1 METEVQLQNPIL
13 EEHETALLSNRRQD
27 HILVDSA
34 MDSSHVVV
42 IQVNL
47 LEDFVG
53 NGNQLCDRDSTV
65 GSSIGGSDI
74 DAIELVYNV
83 YLLCYLLFIFKL
95 CLFLGTYPCCRKV
108 LMLL

>member
-13 EEHETALLSNRRQD
+13 EEQETALLSNRRQD

-34 MDSSHVVV
+34 MDSSHIV

-65 GSSIGGSDI
+65 GRSGGSDI
-74 DAIELVYNV
+74 DAMEEDSIDN
-83 YLLCYLLFIFKL
+83 
-95 CLFLGTYPCCRKV
+95 
-108 LMLL
+108 

>member
-1 METEVQLQNPIL
+1 
-13 EEHETALLSNRRQD
+13 
-27 HILVDSA
+27 
-34 MDSSHVVV
+34 MDSSHIV

-74 DAIELVYNV
+74 DAMEEDSIDN
-83 YLLCYLLFIFKL
+83 
-95 CLFLGTYPCCRKV
+95 
-108 LMLL
+108 

>member
-1 METEVQLQNPIL
+1 L

-34 MDSSHVVV
+34 MDSSHVV
-42 IQVNL
+42 IQVHL

-74 DAIELVYNV
+74 NDMEEDSID
-83 YLLCYLLFIFKL
+83 
-95 CLFLGTYPCCRKV
+95 T
-108 LMLL
+108 

>member
-1 METEVQLQNPIL
+1 M

-53 NGNQLCDRDSTV
+53 NGNQLWDRDSTV

-74 DAIELVYNV
+74 NDMEEDSIDN
-83 YLLCYLLFIFKL
+83 
-95 CLFLGTYPCCRKV
+95 
-108 LMLL
+108 

>member
-13 EEHETALLSNRRQD
+13 KEHETALLSNRRQD

-53 NGNQLCDRDSTV
+53 NGNQLCDRDSIV
-65 GSSIGGSDI
+65 GRIGGSYI
-74 DAIELVYNV
+74 DAMEEDSIDN
-83 YLLCYLLFIFKL
+83 
-95 CLFLGTYPCCRKV
+95 
-108 LMLL
+108 